1 MDFITPKE
9 AGANTEIAYQQW
21 RRYCVRFPG
30 FAIQQRGHGRA
41 GKIWLIPR
49 QHVERVAA
57 GEHPKAVAE
66 SAKS

>member
-1 MDFITPKE
+1 MDLITAKY
-9 AGANTEIAYQQW
+9 AGENTEIAYRQW
-21 RRYCVRFPG
+21 RRYCERFPG
-30 FAIQQRGHGRA
+30 FGVKKKGRSRV
-41 GKIWLIPR
+41 GYNWFIPR